1 MARLEIAVSKY
12 YDSVPTFGDNPTGVG
27 AMPVISYAQVDTLS
41 RPGGGEHTPAGQGM
55 ADNST
60 ASDSR
65 PGGQEGGA
73 ISAGDAPM
81 FGRPGGAESAS

>member
-41 RPGGGEHTPAGQGM
+41 RPGGPEESTITAPE
-55 ADNST
+55 ADHSS
-60 ASDSR
+60 ASDAR
-65 PGGQEGGA
+65 PGGAEGTWP
-73 ISAGDAPM
+73 SAGDAPM
-81 FGRPGGAESAS
+81 FGRPGGPESAS